1 MVKGKFKRHIEL
13 LKELTFA
20 PGVTGWEDPV
30 RDLIRDRVKK
40 YGRTEVDNL
49 GNLTLTLGKGDRH
62 ALFVA
67 HMDEI
72 GLIVSHIEESGYLR
86 VKKVGGIDDRILVGR
101 TVDIYPGGSGKPVP
115 GVIGLKPPHLMK
127 DRAGEMSRV
136 IGVEDILID
145 LGTSSDEETEALG
158 ITKLSPV
165 IMRKHFSELQND
177 MVATRALDDRLGCAA
192 LIMALEEIDSS
203 KLKHRVTFA
212 WSVQEELGLRGAQA
226 LGHRLRPDYA
236 VAIDSC
242 TTGDSPQVEYHL
254 SAVEVGGGPVLR
266 MLDRMAFAS
275 PTMMK
280 HAEAVAKKARIPTQ
294 VAVTSGATDGAA
306 IQTLNAAMI
315 ALAVPVRYVHSPVE
329 VMSLRDFDYLVK
341 LVTLIATKIG
351 TWR

>member
-1 MVKGKFKRHIEL
+1 MAKGKLKRHIEL
-13 LKELTFA
+13 LKELCFA

-30 RDLIRDRVKK
+30 RDLIRDKVKK
-40 YGRTEVDNL
+40 YGKTGTDHL
-49 GNLTLTLGKGDRH
+49 GNLTLTLGSGDRH

-72 GLIVSHIEESGYLR
+72 GLIVSHIEDSGHLR
-86 VKKVGGIDDRILVGR
+86 VRKVGGIDDRILVGR
-101 TVDIYPGGSGKPVP
+101 TVDVYPADGGPPVP

-127 DRAGEMSRV
+127 DRAAEMSRV
-136 IGVEDILID
+136 IGVEDIMID
-145 LGTSSDEETEALG
+145 LGTRSFRETEDLG
-158 ITKLSPV
+158 IDKLCPV
-165 IMRKHFSELQND
+165 IMRKHFSVLEND
-177 MVATRALDDRLGCAA
+177 LVATRALDDRLGCAA
-192 LIMALEEIDSS
+192 LILALESIDLS
-203 KLKHRVTFA
+203 KLKHRITFG

-275 PTMMK
+275 RAMMRK
-280 HAEAVAKKARIPTQ
+280 AEETARKARIPTQ

-341 LVTLIATKIG
+341 LVGLMAAKIG
-351 TWR
+351 SWE